1 MATAT
6 APDAA
11 AADEPPLG
19 AGHVAPPQPPPRR
32 PRRTRVCVL
41 TSSYEGSDSAT
52 KAFDIDAT
60 PKHYFAED
68 DPDVHFTLEYIRKAH
83 AFKEL
88 RTLVHTGKY
97 DVFFNL
103 CDGARDED
111 RAGEEVV
118 RTLEEL
124 HVPFTGAL
132 NKFYEISKV
141 DMKLMSHFAGIR
153 TAPFAV
159 VEEPDTIRTDCS
171 RLRFPVI
178 VKHVSGY
185 ASIGMSK
192 ASKCHTM
199 AELVVAATSF
209 IERFQSVLVEEFI
222 TGEEVTVLTC
232 ADPSEPDG
240 IHVYH
245 PVMMSFPPGEDFK
258 HFDLKWVNFEGMQWV
273 KVPDDDPALKEI
285 MEVGRR
291 AFKAMMGGVG
301 YGRTDL
307 RINRTTNEVYFLEIN
322 PNCGIMYPPGQE
334 GSADWILKLAGPSGH
349 REFVLSQIGSAIAHA
364 AKLRPKFAVKF
375 DHRKK
380 DFLLQAA
387 SDLPKGTTVFHDE
400 GRPFRLFTRQHVES
414 TWDEQSRAW
423 FAHSAW
429 PLSTDKHVYAVWDTE
444 PKAWR
449 PFNHSCQPNLG
460 FIGSTLDVA
469 TICDVRRGTELTM
482 DYMTFCD
489 DAMEPFECHCD
500 ADKCLGRVVCQLPVL
515 VSRPAYAVGA
525 WQDTHSVASGAPPFF
540 DDDSNATTTTSTQS
554 PMMPPAMNGKTVT
567 TPDGVKRTHDG
578 SLRNVSPPQ
587 QLTARLSRFSE
598 PTACL

>member
-273 KVPDDDPALKEI
+273 KVPEDDPALKEI
-285 MEVGRR
+285 MEVARR

-307 RINRTTNEVYFLEIN
+307 RIQRTTNEVYFLEIN

-334 GSADWILKLAGPSGH
+334 GSADWILKLAGPTGH
-349 REFVLSQIGSAIAHA
+349 RDFTSLQIRSALDRA
-364 AKLRPKFAVKF
+364 AKARPKHMVSYDAGRRAYVLRAAV
-375 DHRKK
+375 DMPRG
-380 DFLLQAA
+380 AV
-387 SDLPKGTTVFHDE
+387 VFYDE
-400 GRPFRLFTRQHVES
+400 GCTMRLFS
-414 TWDEQSRAW
+414 
-423 FAHSAW
+423 
-429 PLSTDKHVYAVWDTE
+429 P
-444 PKAWR
+444 
-449 PFNHSCQPNLG
+449 PNG
-460 FIGSTLDVA
+460 
-469 TICDVRRGTELTM
+469 
-482 DYMTFCD
+482 
-489 DAMEPFECHCD
+489 P
-500 ADKCLGRVVCQLPVL
+500 
-515 VSRPAYAVGA
+515 
-525 WQDTHSVASGAPPFF
+525 
-540 DDDSNATTTTSTQS
+540 
-554 PMMPPAMNGKTVT
+554 TVT
-567 TPDGVKRTHDG
+567 TPMPSSGVSPTTVSSPPFGSPQAAAAPTDG
-578 SLRNVSPPQ
+578 SGGSPRGLTESAAAAGGGGGEMPPPQ
-587 QLTARLSRFSE
+587 RPVAAYWDPSPSLWRPYRLSADESE
-598 PTACL
+598 ANIRMSPCNLNVVTMRPVRKGEELIFLSTSIGGARGGAATLSFAHLNATVADNC